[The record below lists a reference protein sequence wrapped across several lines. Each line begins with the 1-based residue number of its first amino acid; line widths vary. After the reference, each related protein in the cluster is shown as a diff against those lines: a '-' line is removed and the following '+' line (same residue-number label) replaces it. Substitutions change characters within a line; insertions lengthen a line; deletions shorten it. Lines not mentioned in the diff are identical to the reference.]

1 MGHHRHPPPAEPW
14 CLIGKISWGIAQCI
28 KVPESNAPRYA
39 RYGWRVLIR
48 DSDMPAMPEAMDM
61 SLLSG
66 TSRRMW
72 LNEEDV
78 RRELED
84 DDYRPD

>member
-1 MGHHRHPPPAEPW
+1 MRKRHPPPDEPW
-14 CLIGKISWGIAQCI
+14 CLIGKVSWGVVQCI
-28 KVPESNAPRYA
+28 KVPESNAHRYM

-48 DSDMPAMPEAMDM
+48 DTDFPQIPDTPEMDM

-78 RRELED
+78 RRELD
-84 DDYRPD
+84 DDGAG